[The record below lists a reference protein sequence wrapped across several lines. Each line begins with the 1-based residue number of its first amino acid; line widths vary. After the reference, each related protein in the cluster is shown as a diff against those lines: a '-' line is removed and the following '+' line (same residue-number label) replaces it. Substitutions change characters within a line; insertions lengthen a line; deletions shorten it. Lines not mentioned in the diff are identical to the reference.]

1 MSDLEHETQVLMF
14 NTRVLKVDPDKLDK
28 PGYNCLRNFFET
40 INLFEKKLKRMTSSY
55 QSLVGALYIQNI
67 NLYSTFI
74 STMYTC
80 MYMYIV
86 DRCCFSTA
94 GGEPWTDW
102 DRLHLESE

>member
-55 QSLVGALYIQNI
+55 QSLVCAHIFYNVHML
-67 NLYSTFI
+67 
-74 STMYTC
+74 
-80 MYMYIV
+80 
-86 DRCCFSTA
+86 
-94 GGEPWTDW
+94 
-102 DRLHLESE
+102 

>member
-55 QSLVGALYIQNI
+55 QSLVCAHIFYNVHM
-67 NLYSTFI
+67 LYS
-74 STMYTC
+74 ST
-80 MYMYIV
+80 
-86 DRCCFSTA
+86 
-94 GGEPWTDW
+94 
-102 DRLHLESE
+102 LQ